1 MVVPYNITYP
11 SFLRGHL
18 RSLQVPAV
26 NGANEDCSQCLSRE
40 RQQNTKRVRVLLS
53 LAKTLP
59 LVRGIVLNLDSLLLI
74 KNKLWELFG
83 RVTRKHFKLLILR
96 LETLNIRILGQLQ
109 TCLTRTTTQKSS
121 SRKYSSIK

>member
-1 MVVPYNITYP
+1 MAVPYNITYP

-18 RSLQVPAV
+18 CSLQVPAV

-59 LVRGIVLNLDSLLLI
+59 LVRGMVLNLESLLLI
-74 KNKLWELFG
+74 KNKLWEL
-83 RVTRKHFKLLILR
+83 LR
-96 LETLNIRILGQLQ
+96 RI
-109 TCLTRTTTQKSS
+109 T
-121 SRKYSSIK
+121 